1 MYKYILCINIEI
13 LYNWNFVIHVFQ
25 HQENGTVIM
34 KKEEVLL
41 RYFCRLCLTS
51 MPLVLNH
58 CILQI
63 IFQYHLDNLCLHCCI
78 TAWKLVTLLVTTY
91 YVIFLFQWPILFSL
105 SPPPSKKEKR
115 KKSMKVID
123 GEEIIKIN
131 ILFGYH
137 WLDIFI
143 VWQFE
148 KLWTVVF
155 SLLEMCTNI
164 LQNCLPGVLCL
175 KEIHTKCRLVWIWHS
190 AMVWMEKTKY
200 KRKNYKQLQAKE
212 VILISSLFFF
222 CVFVLLFH

>member
-1 MYKYILCINIEI
+1 
-13 LYNWNFVIHVFQ
+13 
-25 HQENGTVIM
+25 M
-34 KKEEVLL
+34 KKEEILL
-41 RYFCRLCLTS
+41 RYFCRLCLTP

-63 IFQYHLDNLCLHCCI
+63 IFQYHLDNLCLHCYI
-78 TAWKLVTLLVTTY
+78 TVWKIGYFIGYYILCDIFVSMTY
-91 YVIFLFQWPILFSL
+91 PFFFISP
-105 SPPPSKKEKR
+105 PPPSKKEKR

-148 KLWTVVF
+148 KLWTMIF

-164 LQNCLPGVLCL
+164 LQNCMPGVLCL

-190 AMVWMEKTKY
+190 AMVWTEKTKY
-200 KRKNYKQLQAKE
+200 KRNYKQLQAKE
-212 VILISSLFFF
+212 VILISPLFFL
-222 CVFVLLFH
+222 LLFH